1 MGLETGTYPSFLGG
15 VSQQDDTV
23 RAASQVTESV
33 NTWLHAAMGTG
44 KRPPAT
50 FVGVLASDLD
60 PMAHFHSIDRDERER
75 YIVAIAHRRIRVF
88 DHITGHEYMV
98 SVADPSSL
106 DYLDAAGMQ
115 PWTIF
120 KTATWADT
128 TFIVNRNVSIKMAD
142 TLSAGTIYG
151 YAQTL
156 ADLPK
161 GTAAASV
168 PIGSIYH
175 ITGSTDNPF
184 DDYYVQKGQ
193 GNVWVECAKPGEK
206 NTLDKRTMP
215 HILKR
220 IPDPVH
226 GDGFY
231 FSFGAPDWDTRE
243 AGDSESNVPPSFEGN
258 TIREVF
264 LHRNRL
270 GFLSSENILMSE
282 TDKPYNLWR
291 TSVTQALDTDPIDLA
306 VPTNG
311 VAMLNHAVS
320 YQSAVFVAGT
330 RSQHLLTADP
340 YMAARYA
347 KTDLI
352 NAYGSSLYIRPQ
364 MMGDSLYF
372 VDDNGAYAT
381 VREYFMSDKSVT
393 GDAAEVSSH
402 VPRYIPGRIRSFAPA
417 TSADCV
423 LFSVDNPVNSQVYA
437 YFVRWQG
444 DEKAQSAWCRW
455 TISGVGKVLHLACIN
470 DSVFCLAEAPGGGVE
485 MLRFDMMLNMSD
497 SDATADY
504 QFLVDRAALVQPTY
518 QAFGNFTEI
527 RTGYILDSLDGVA
540 MLKTDDWPDPGAY
553 LDFRGATLEAGGQII
568 RIPGRHDTGRVVV
581 GLDYR
586 CEFTLTKPMLKQRDG
601 SAIIVGRTQ
610 IRDLE
615 VAYKD
620 AAYFELEV
628 SSKGAGRKES
638 YSAAYNS
645 RVLDESEFRLSAP
658 SFRSG
663 TRRFPVL
670 SNADNVRMSLVNR
683 LPYQCWFQSAQWRG
697 LFVSRSRV

>member
-1 MGLETGTYPSFLGG
+1 MGLETGTYPTFVGG

-23 RAASQVTESV
+23 RAPSQLTEAV
-33 NTWLHAAMGTG
+33 NTWHHGAMGTG

-60 PMAHFHSIDRDERER
+60 PMAHFHSIDRDESER
-75 YIVAIAHRRIRVF
+75 YIVAIGNRSIRVF
-88 DHITGHEYMV
+88 DHITGHEYGV
-98 SVADPSSL
+98 VVADGAAW
-106 DYLDAAGMQ
+106 DYLNTSGMQ

-120 KTATWADT
+120 KAATWADT
-128 TFIVNRNVSIKMAD
+128 TFIVNRNVPIKMAD
-142 TLSAGTIYG
+142 TLSAGTING

-161 GTAAASV
+161 GSAATGI
-168 PIGSIYH
+168 PIGAIYH
-175 ITGSTDNPF
+175 VTGSTDNPF

-193 GNVWVECAKPGEK
+193 GQVWVECAKPGEK

-220 IPDPVH
+220 IPDPIH

-231 FSFGAPDWDTRE
+231 FSFGPPDWDTRA
-243 AGDSESNVPPSFEGN
+243 AGDSESNQPPSFVGA

-270 GFLSSENILMSE
+270 AFLSTENILMSE

-291 TSVTQALDTDPIDLA
+291 TSVTQAIDTDPIDIA

-320 YQSAVFVAGT
+320 YQSAVFVAGA

-352 NAYGSSLYIRPQ
+352 NTYSSSLYLRPQ

-372 VDDNGAYAT
+372 VDDLGAYAT
-381 VREYFMSDKSVT
+381 VREYFMSDTSVT
-393 GDAAEVSSH
+393 GDAGEVTAH
-402 VPRYIPGRIRSFAPA
+402 VPRYVPGRIRSFAPA

-423 LFSVDNPVNSQVYA
+423 LFSVDNPRESQVYA

-455 TISGVGKVLHLACIN
+455 TISGVGKVVHLSCIN
-470 DSVFCLAEAPGGGVE
+470 DSVYCLAEAPGGGVE
-485 MLRFDMMLNMSD
+485 MLRFDLMLNMSD
-497 SDATADY
+497 SDATEDY
-504 QFLVDRAALVQPTY
+504 QFLVDRAALVRPVY
-518 QAFGNFTEI
+518 AAFGNYTDI
-527 RTGYILDSLDGVA
+527 RTGYILDTLNGVSV
-540 MLKTDDWPDPGAY
+540 LKTDDWLDPGAY
-553 LDFRGATLEAGGQII
+553 LDIRGATLEAGGQII
-568 RIPGRHDTGRVVV
+568 RIPGRHDDGRVVV

-586 CEFTLTKPMLKQRDG
+586 CAFTLTKPVIRQRDG
-601 SAIIVGRTQ
+601 SAILVGRTQ
-610 IRDLE
+610 VRDLE

-620 AAYFELEV
+620 AAYFEMEV
-628 SSKGAGRKES
+628 SSKGTSRVES
-638 YSAAYNS
+638 HHAEFNS
-645 RVLDESEFRLSAP
+645 RVLDEHEFKLSAP

-670 SNADNVRMSLVNR
+670 SNADNVRMTLVNP

-697 LFVSRSRV
+697 LFVTRSRV